1 MKTPIFVLGEALMD
15 CIAQPDGRLLPLMG
29 GSPFNLARAAALR
42 GASASYLNPLSTDLF
57 GQGMAGQLQKDGVH
71 LLGGSTVL
79 PTSLA
84 VVQVSKGQPN
94 YGFYREG
101 IADRDY
107 SVQGIVALLRQQA
120 KPGILH
126 TGSLLLIPPEHN
138 KIVAILQA
146 ARALGW
152 TISVDINLRPK
163 VAADLAEYVQALHQ
177 VIALTDWLKASDE
190 DLGTLGFAQVS
201 MGESARLVQALRAAV
216 PAGALS
222 RVALTF
228 GSDGAHLD
236 IEGQHHSQSVPP
248 VQVVDTVGAGDTFWG
263 NTLADWALQPKGATD
278 RVTASL
284 TQAMKAAALNCTRQ
298 GCQPPNLA
306 ELENSELE
314 ATAIKPL
321 VGLSTPRTWRSGPAQ

>member
-42 GASASYLNPLSTDLF
+42 GASASYLNPLSTDLY

-84 VVQVSKGQPN
+84 VVQVSKGQPS

-107 SVQGIVALLRQQA
+107 SVQSIVELLHQQA

-163 VAADLAEYVQALHQ
+163 VAADLAEYVQALQQ

-190 DLGTLGFAQVS
+190 DLETLGFAQVS
-201 MGESARLVQALRAAV
+201 MGESARLVHALRADV

-228 GSDGAHLD
+228 GGDGAHLD
-236 IEGQHHSQSVPP
+236 IEGQYHSQSVPT

-263 NTLADWALQPKGATD
+263 NTLADWALQPEGAAD

-314 ATAIKPL
+314 ASAIKPL
-321 VGLSTPRTWRSGPAQ
+321 VGLSKHRKWRSGPAQ

>member
-1 MKTPIFVLGEALMD
+1 MSTPIFVLGEALMD

-57 GQGMAGQLQKDGVH
+57 GQGMTQQLQKDGVH

-84 VVQVSKGQPN
+84 VVQVSNGQPS

-107 SVQGIVALLRQQA
+107 SVQGIVELLRQQA

-126 TGSLLLIPPEHN
+126 TGSLLLIPPEHR

-146 ARALGW
+146 GRALGW
-152 TISVDINLRPK
+152 TISVDINLRPQ
-163 VAADLAEYVQALHQ
+163 VAGELAPYVLALKE

-190 DLGTLGFAQVS
+190 DLATLGFAQVG
-201 MGESARLVQALRAAV
+201 MGESARLVRELRAGV

-228 GSDGAHLD
+228 GGDGAHLD
-236 IEGQHHSQSVPP
+236 IEGQHHSQRVPP

-263 NTLADWALQPKGATD
+263 NTLADWALHPEGAAD

-284 TQAMKAAALNCTRQ
+284 TLAMKAAALNCTRQ
-298 GCQPPNLA
+298 GCQPPSLA
-306 ELENSELE
+306 ELENTGLE
-314 ATAIKPL
+314 ANAIKPL
-321 VGLSTPRTWRSGPAQ
+321 GALSTPRTWRSSPAR